1 MRHNLFPTAMFAL
14 SVLLLL
20 LANTVQC
27 LRHPPTASAQSS
39 GRWKVMVI
47 TPGEN
52 GAKQLEEVLNSDIWR
67 QATLYTPN
75 TPGSAIAILSK

>member
-1 MRHNLFPTAMFAL
+1 
-14 SVLLLL
+14 
-20 LANTVQC
+20 
-27 LRHPPTASAQSS
+27 
-39 GRWKVMVI
+39 MVI

>member
-1 MRHNLFPTAMFAL
+1 MTKRVQNALFIVIMA
-14 SVLLLL
+14 LL
-20 LANTVQC
+20 LATGAQY
-27 LRHPPTASAQSS
+27 LRKPPAASAEGS

-67 QATLYTPN
+67 QANLYTVTGGN
-75 TPGSAIAILSK
+75 AIAVLSK